1 MTGEMTGSGQCV
13 VFALSRLSQAE
24 LIIIREVRL
33 GPGNISQHWLT
44 TPQSLEMEY
53 LQKHLIEIEERRK
66 SFSIFL

>member
-44 TPQSLEMEY
+44 TPQFPGNGIFTKTFDRNRGEEKK
-53 LQKHLIEIEERRK
+53 LQ
-66 SFSIFL
+66 